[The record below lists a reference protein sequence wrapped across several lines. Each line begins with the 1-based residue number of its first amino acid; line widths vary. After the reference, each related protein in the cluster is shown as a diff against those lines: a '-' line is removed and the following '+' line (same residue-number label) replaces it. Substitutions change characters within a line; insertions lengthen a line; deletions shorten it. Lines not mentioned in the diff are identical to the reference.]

1 MAKTKI
7 DGVIEAVHYT
17 PEGQVAWV
25 RAYERRGPTFS
36 DRVLIDRSGL
46 INRLKNRQR
55 LVIGRRKPQWASTF
69 ETSASVQL
77 IRKAS
82 RELIVTGE
90 AAAADAA
97 AGAADHDSLDGVPL
111 I

>member
-7 DGVIEAVHYT
+7 DGVVEAVHYT

-36 DRVLIDRSGL
+36 DRVLIDRSDL
-46 INRLKNRQR
+46 IQRLKDRKR
-55 LVIGRRKPQWASTF
+55 WVIGRRKPQWASTF
-69 ETSASVQL
+69 ETSSRLQL
-77 IRKAS
+77 IQKGG
-82 RELIVTGE
+82 RESIVTGE
-90 AAAADAA
+90 S
-97 AGAADHDSLDGVPL
+97 AADHDSLDGAPL